1 MSDELI
7 YLTACE
13 QVARYRDGSL
23 SPVAVTEAVLAR
35 IDAVEPQLNA
45 FRLVDAEAA
54 RADARASEDRWRRGE
69 PKGLVDGVATSIKD
83 LHLTKGWSTLRG
95 SRTTVDEGP
104 WEVDAPCVARLRE
117 HGAVLLGK
125 TTTPEFGWK
134 GLGDSP
140 LTGTTGNP
148 WNPAKT
154 PGGSSAGAAAAVV
167 SGMGALGIGSDG
179 GGSIRIPSAFSGCF
193 GIKANFGRVPAWPAS
208 AMGTLSHT
216 GPMTRSVEDAALMLN
231 VIAEPDPR
239 DWTALPFQ
247 GIDFTAGLRAGVAG
261 LRVAY
266 SPALGYAT
274 VDRDVAGLVAAA
286 AECFEEMGAVVEEVD
301 PGFADPAPMFRTL
314 WWTGAAGAFG
324 QLPAESIALMDPE
337 LQEIIAEGGELAA
350 TEVHAAQSARAELGK
365 AMRLFHTTYDL
376 LLTPSLAVTA
386 FDVGRLHPPH
396 RPPVGHWLEWT
407 PFSYPF
413 NLTQQPAC
421 SIPCGFTPEGLPVG
435 LQIVADNFR
444 EDLVLRAAAAYQAA
458 RPISRRPDLG

>member
-1 MSDELI
+1 M
-7 YLTACE
+7 
-13 QVARYRDGSL
+13 
-23 SPVAVTEAVLAR
+23 
-35 IDAVEPQLNA
+35 
-45 FRLVDAEAA
+45 
-54 RADARASEDRWRRGE
+54 
-69 PKGLVDGVATSIKD
+69 
-83 LHLTKGWSTLRG
+83 
-95 SRTTVDEGP
+95 
-104 WEVDAPCVARLRE
+104 DAPCVARLRE